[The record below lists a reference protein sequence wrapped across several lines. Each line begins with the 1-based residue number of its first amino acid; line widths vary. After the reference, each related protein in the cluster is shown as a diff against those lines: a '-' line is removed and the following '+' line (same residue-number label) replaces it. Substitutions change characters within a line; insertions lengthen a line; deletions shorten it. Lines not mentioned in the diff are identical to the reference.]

1 MDGST
6 YVLYCKDGKRHGLL
20 RFEVRNEDRM
30 TLKNIIYADYQA
42 TTPMDPRVLQKMMP
56 FWGDDF
62 GNPHSN
68 DHIVGWRA
76 AEAVR
81 ESQTSVAAL
90 IGGNPDEIIF
100 TSGATEANN
109 LALFG
114 LARRAPPS
122 RRRIL
127 VSAIEH
133 KCVLAAARSL
143 AEREGFI
150 VEVIPVD
157 GGGFVDLNA
166 LENMLDDNVLVV
178 SVMAVNNEVGSIQD
192 IPRISGILA
201 GSGILFH
208 CDAAQAPTAMVVSE
222 LAIHAD
228 LISLSGHKVYGPQ
241 GIGALYLRRDVQ
253 ESVEPIIYGGGQQN
267 GLRSGTVPV
276 PLCAGMAAA
285 VDILKTGEGAEERGR
300 VAGQR
305 DIFVELLQKSGFPAV
320 INGPTGERR
329 HPGNANMQFDGLIAQ
344 DILGSV
350 QPWLAASTG
359 AACTS
364 GIPEPSH
371 VLRAMGLNVEQAESS
386 IRFSFGRFTTNEETE
401 EAAHLLVRAF
411 DSLKQE

>member
-6 YVLYCKDGKRHGLL
+6 HVLYCKDGKRHGLS
-20 RFEVRNEDRM
+20 RFEVRDDDRM
-30 TLKNIIYADYQA
+30 TLKNTIYADYQA
-42 TTPMDPRVLQKMMP
+42 TTPVDPRVLEKMLP
-56 FWGDDF
+56 FWGDSF

-68 DHIVGWRA
+68 DHIVGWKA

-81 ESQTSVAAL
+81 ESLTSVAAL
-90 IGGNPDEIIF
+90 IGGDPDEIVF

-133 KCVLAAARSL
+133 KCVLAAARAI

-150 VEVIPVD
+150 VEGIPVD
-157 GGGFVDLNA
+157 CEGFVDLNA

-178 SVMAVNNEVGSIQD
+178 SVMAVNNEVGAIQD
-192 IPRISGILA
+192 IPHISGMLA
-201 GSGILFH
+201 GGGILFH
-208 CDAAQAPTAMVVSE
+208 CDAAQAPTAMDVSE

-228 LISLSGHKVYGPQ
+228 LISLSGHKAYGPQ
-241 GIGALYLRRDVQ
+241 GIGALYIRRDVQ
-253 ESVEPIIYGGGQQN
+253 EFVEPIIYGGGQQN
-267 GLRSGTVPV
+267 GLRSGTVPL

-285 VDILKTGEGAEERGR
+285 VDILKTDEGAEERGR

-305 DIFVELLQKSGFPAV
+305 DAFVGLLQNSGFPTA
-320 INGPTGERR
+320 INGPTEGWR
-329 HPGNANMQFDGLIAQ
+329 HPGNANLRFDGYNAQ
-344 DILGSV
+344 DILGKV
-350 QPWLAASTG
+350 QPCLAASTG

-386 IRFSFGRFTTNEETE
+386 IRFSFGRFTTNEEIE
-401 EAAHLLVRAF
+401 EAAHLLIRAL
-411 DSLKQE
+411 DSLKQG